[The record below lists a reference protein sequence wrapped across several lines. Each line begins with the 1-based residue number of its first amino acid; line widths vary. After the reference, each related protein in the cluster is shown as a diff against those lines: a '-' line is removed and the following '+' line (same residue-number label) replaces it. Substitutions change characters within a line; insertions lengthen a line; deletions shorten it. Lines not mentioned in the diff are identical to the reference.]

1 MSEIRAGE
9 EVVPSFR
16 VLFLFGCSRASQ
28 IGPDFGHA
36 VCLNRH
42 KLMHNEELLYGTFL
56 FPFAQSRNL
65 FRRSN
70 LSTPLNRKT
79 LQKTRVVVDYFPFF
93 TLYTTAVLRGFIFHF
108 YSTHS
113 IAAAADRFT
122 FFSLPLLAAVPAYF
136 VKCHLGS
143 RPLMQPETTTTS
155 RCGGMRAI
163 YRSGTRGHNF
173 RALELCKKFD
183 FSRHCGPFSL
193 LAWRT
198 TNFLLLPP

>member
-42 KLMHNEELLYGTFL
+42 KLMHNEELLYDTFL
-56 FPFAQSRNL
+56 FPFALSRNL

-79 LQKTRVVVDYFPFF
+79 LQKPRVVVDYFPFF

-113 IAAAADRFT
+113 IAAADRFT
-122 FFSLPLLAAVPAYF
+122 FFFSAPVGCCSSLFCEVPPREQA
-136 VKCHLGS
+136 
-143 RPLMQPETTTTS
+143 TN
-155 RCGGMRAI
+155 A
-163 YRSGTRGHNF
+163 TRNDDHFPAWWDACDLSLRDPQTHFGHNF
-173 RALELCKKFD
+173 RALE
-183 FSRHCGPFSL
+183 
-193 LAWRT
+193 
-198 TNFLLLPP
+198 